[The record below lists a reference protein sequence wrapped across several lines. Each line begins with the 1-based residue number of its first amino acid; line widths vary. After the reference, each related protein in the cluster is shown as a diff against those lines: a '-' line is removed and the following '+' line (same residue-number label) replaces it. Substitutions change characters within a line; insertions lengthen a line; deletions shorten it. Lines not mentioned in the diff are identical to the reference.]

1 MTIRASDDGEHG
13 RDTMVRARPLPGLTL
28 GLAVGA
34 DAVELELVSHELHE
48 DATEVDQKVGM
59 SRNCV
64 DCSTDKHGLH

>member
-34 DAVELELVSHELHE
+34 DAAQALQ
-48 DATEVDQKVGM
+48 A
-59 SRNCV
+59 RR
-64 DCSTDKHGLH
+64 